1 MDNELYERL
10 KLISIEDVILGIF
23 ILLVVLS
30 FIANKIERNA
40 LVNNDLEDVEKYYYL
55 QIFIFGVVVI
65 INIYF
70 IFNSYSEIMKLKEKD
85 SPSKKKYAY
94 LSFVA
99 GLAALLAGGILLYI
113 AIIDK
118 DLEAE
123 MIL

>member
-23 ILLVVLS
+23 IILVILS
-30 FIANKIERNA
+30 MIANKIERKA
-40 LVNNDLEDVEKYYYL
+40 LIDKDLVDMEKYYYL

-70 IFNSYSEIMKLKEKD
+70 IFNSYSEIIHLKEEETD
-85 SPSKKKYAY
+85 TKKKFAY

-99 GLAALLAGGILLYI
+99 SLAALLAGVILLYI
-113 AIIDK
+113 AIVDK